1 MFRTLFITTTWITQT
16 LRPRFDVVKL
26 SQRPPNPGADLHQVS
41 NQVFLSVF
49 QASAP
54 SHEYIHPDSNYGRC
68 HHSSK
73 QKTQLLWSRPLADSR
88 ASLSHEGRAADQRQ
102 SQK

>member
-1 MFRTLFITTTWITQT
+1 MFRTFFITTIWITQT

-26 SQRPPNPGADLHQVS
+26 GQRPPNLGADVHQVS
-41 NQVFLSVF
+41 NQMFLSVF

-54 SHEYIHPDSNYGRC
+54 SHEYIHPDSNC
-68 HHSSK
+68 SK

-88 ASLSHEGRAADQRQ
+88 ASLSREDRAADQRQ